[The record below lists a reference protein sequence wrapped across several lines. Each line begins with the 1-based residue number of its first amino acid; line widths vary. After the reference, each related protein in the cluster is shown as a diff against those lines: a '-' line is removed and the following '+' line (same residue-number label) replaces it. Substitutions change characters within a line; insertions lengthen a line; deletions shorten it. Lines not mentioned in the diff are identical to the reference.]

1 MDAYLAEPDA
11 PKGALVIVQEIFGV
25 TDAMRAIADDFAGQG
40 FAALVPDIFW
50 RMQRRAELG
59 NGEDEAKRKIAI
71 DLMQRFDLAEG
82 VNDLLAAADWLK
94 ARMIGRVGI
103 VGFCLGGRLTALVA
117 ARGNDR
123 IAAAASFYGVKLE
136 DYLGEIAAITVP
148 IQFHF
153 GAEDNQIPT
162 ATIEKVR
169 AALGTTAGKL
179 RDVFVYPGAQH
190 AFYNRH
196 RKDRF
201 DPSAHKLARERTLAF
216 LHSALA

>member
-1 MDAYLAEPDA
+1 
-11 PKGALVIVQEIFGV
+11 
-25 TDAMRAIADDFAGQG
+25 MRAIADDFAEQG

-59 NGEDEAKRKIAI
+59 NGEDEAKREIAI

-94 ARMIGRVGI
+94 ARNIGRVGI
-103 VGFCLGGRLTALVA
+103 IGFCLGGRLAALVA
-117 ARGNDR
+117 AKSKDR

-136 DYLGEIAAITVP
+136 DYLGEIAAIEVP
-148 IQFHF
+148 VQFHF
-153 GAEDNQIPT
+153 GAEDNQILPS
-162 ATIEKVR
+162 TIEKVR
-169 AALGTTAGKL
+169 AALDTRGGKP
-179 RDVFVYPGAQH
+179 RDLFVYPGAQH

-216 LHSALA
+216 FRRALA